1 MCLARFESE
10 TCLPGR
16 PNKALFSLLFFLMFS
31 KVKNSR
37 QIFGTSDSLRVG
49 SILKNR
55 QLVVPDIEQ
64 CEKNDD

>member
-1 MCLARFESE
+1 
-10 TCLPGR
+10 
-16 PNKALFSLLFFLMFS
+16 MFS